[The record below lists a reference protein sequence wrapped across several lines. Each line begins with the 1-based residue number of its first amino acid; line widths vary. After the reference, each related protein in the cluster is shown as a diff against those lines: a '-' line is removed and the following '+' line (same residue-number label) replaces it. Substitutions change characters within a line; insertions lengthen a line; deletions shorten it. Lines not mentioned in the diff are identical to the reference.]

1 MDSVSEKRLA
11 SIYPVLAHKIKQ
23 IAAQL
28 EDEGILIRV
37 TQALRTIEE
46 QDALYAQGRTAP
58 GSIVTNCPGGHSYH
72 NFGLAVDCVPS
83 VPGDSYIPDWN
94 AEHPTWKRME
104 ELGAALGLTVGAQWR
119 SFPDAPHFQLTG
131 KFPVGQPNDEL
142 RRIFQDGGLE
152 AVFAAVSG
160 QTNVPEMVSS
170 NG

>member
-1 MDSVSEKRLA
+1 MDSHSEQRLA
-11 SIYPVLAHKIKQ
+11 GVYPVLAYKIHQ
-23 IAAQL
+23 VAAQL
-28 EDEGILIRV
+28 EDEGTLIRV
-37 TQALRTIEE
+37 TQAVRTIEE

-83 VPGDSYIPDWN
+83 VPGNSYIPDWN

-104 ELGAALGLTVGAQWR
+104 ELGAGLGLTVGAQWR

-160 QTNVPEMVSS
+160 QVNVPEMVSS

>member
-1 MDSVSEKRLA
+1 MDSISEQRLVGV
-11 SIYPVLAHKIKQ
+11 YPVLAHKIRQ
-23 IAAQL
+23 VAAQL
-28 EDEGILIRV
+28 EEEGTLIRV
-37 TQALRTIEE
+37 TQAVRTIEE

-83 VPGDSYIPDWN
+83 VPGNSYIPDWN

-104 ELGAALGLTVGAQWR
+104 ELGAGLGLTVGAQWR

-160 QTNVPEMVSS
+160 QVNVPEMVLA

>member
-1 MDSVSEKRLA
+1 MDSISEQRLA
-11 SIYPVLAHKIKQ
+11 SVYPVLAYKIHQ
-23 IAAQL
+23 VAAQL
-28 EDEGILIRV
+28 EDEGTLIRV

-58 GSIVTNCPGGHSYH
+58 GKIVTNCKGGHSWH
-72 NFGLAVDCVPS
+72 QFGCAVDCVPS
-83 VPGDSYIPDWN
+83 VPGNSYIPDWN
-94 AEHPTWKRME
+94 AEHPTWIRME
-104 ELGAALGLTVGAQWR
+104 ELGAGLGLTVGAQWR

-131 KFPVGQPNDEL
+131 TFPVGQPNDEL

-160 QTNVPEMVSS
+160 QVNVPEMVSA